1 MTGEAIILAGG
12 IGTRLKD
19 VISDIPKSMAPIN
32 GRPFLEYQ
40 LDLLDRWGLK
50 KVILSVGYQK
60 EIIQHHFGEQY
71 KSLQLVYAVEDE
83 PLGTGGAIL
92 NALQFVEGYA
102 VFILNGDT
110 YFDVSFQRLDD
121 FRKIKEADFCLAM
134 RFEIDPARFGM
145 LEFDNNNRITQFYE
159 KSDGMEEGYINGGV
173 YVVRKEY
180 LRKFGL
186 PEKFSFEKDFLQKYY
201 QTEEF
206 YGMRC
211 FSYFRDIGIP
221 DDYQKAID
229 EFKRLILY

>member
-12 IGTRLKD
+12 MGTRLKE
-19 VISDIPKSMAPIN
+19 VIADAPKSMAPIN

-50 KVILSVGYQK
+50 RVILSVGYQK
-60 EIIQHHFGEQY
+60 EIIRLHFGEQY
-71 KSLQLVYAVEDE
+71 KSLEIIYAEEEE
-83 PLGTGGAIL
+83 PLGTGGAII
-92 NALQFVEGYA
+92 NSLQFVRGFS

-110 YFDVSFQRLDD
+110 YFDVNMQRLDD
-121 FRKIKEADFCLAM
+121 FRRIKECDLCLAM
-134 RFEIDPARFGM
+134 RFEIDPARFGL
-145 LEFDNNNRITQFYE
+145 LEFDNNNRITGFYE
-159 KSDGMEEGYINGGV
+159 KSDGADEGYINGGT
-173 YVVRKEY
+173 YVVRKDY
-180 LRKFGL
+180 LLRFGL

-221 DDYQKAID
+221 GDFQKAND
-229 EFKRLILY
+229 EFKKLIFY

>member
-12 IGTRLKD
+12 LGTRLKEVIDD
-19 VISDIPKSMAPIN
+19 VPKSMAPIN

-50 KVILSVGYQK
+50 KVILSVGFQK
-60 EIIQHHFGEQY
+60 EIIQLHFGDEY
-71 KSLQLVYAVEDE
+71 KSLKLVYAVEEE
-83 PLGTGGAIL
+83 PLGTGGAIM
-92 NALQFVEGYA
+92 NALPHVEGYA
-102 VFILNGDT
+102 VFIFNGDT
-110 YFDVSFQRLDD
+110 YFDVNLQRLDD
-121 FRKIKEADFCLAM
+121 FRKIKEADLCLAV

-145 LEFDNNNRITQFYE
+145 LEFDNNNRITRFYE
-159 KSDGMEEGYINGGV
+159 KSEGPEEGYINGGV

-180 LRKFGL
+180 LRRFGL
-186 PEKFSFEKDFLQKYY
+186 PEKFSFEKDFLQQYY
-201 QTEEF
+201 HTEAF

-221 DDYQKAID
+221 EDYQKAID

>member
-1 MTGEAIILAGG
+1 MTSDAIILAGG
-12 IGTRLKD
+12 LGTRLKE
-19 VISDIPKSMAPIN
+19 VIDDAPKSMAPVN

-50 KVILSVGYQK
+50 RVILSVGYKK
-60 EIIQHHFGEQY
+60 EIIHLHFGEQY
-71 KSLQLVYAVEDE
+71 KSMELIYAEEDE

-92 NALQFVEGYA
+92 NALQHVQGYA

-110 YFDVSFQRLDD
+110 YFDINMQRLDD
-121 FRKIKEADFCLAM
+121 FRRIKECDLCLAI
-134 RFEIDPARFGM
+134 RFEIDPDRFGM
-145 LEFDNNNRITQFYE
+145 LEFDNNNRITRFYE
-159 KSDGMEEGYINGGV
+159 KSTGIDEGYINGGV
-173 YVVRKEY
+173 YVVRKDY
-180 LRKFGL
+180 LLRFGL

-221 DDYQKAID
+221 GDYQKAND
-229 EFKRLILY
+229 EFKRLLLY